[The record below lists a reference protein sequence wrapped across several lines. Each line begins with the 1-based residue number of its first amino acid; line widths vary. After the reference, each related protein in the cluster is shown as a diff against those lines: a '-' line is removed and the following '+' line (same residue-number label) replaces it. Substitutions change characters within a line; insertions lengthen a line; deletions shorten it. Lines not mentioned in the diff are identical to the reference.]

1 MKRISIFIDDI
12 SCSGGTERVA
22 TFLANELYISGYDVT
37 LISLTARYGR
47 PFYQIPL
54 GVELKVLGSRA
65 TKCLLSYLRE
75 IDCDVIISVSMGR
88 LSFKLCILHRI
99 LNLNCRLI
107 LSEHVAFETASKI
120 IRAMKWLSY
129 QLADDLVLL
138 TQHDYNLLKKSV
150 RARVSVIHNAS
161 NFKSVSDTILLEKK
175 KIVLAVGRLTHQKA
189 FDKLL
194 YIWASIKDHHG
205 WKLRIIGDGE
215 MQHELNCL
223 ISKLGLES
231 SVMLLPASLSI
242 ANEYQN
248 ASLLAMTS
256 RYEGLPL
263 VLIEAKSFGVPA
275 IAFDCKTG
283 PCELIN
289 NFEDGILIAEDD
301 EDEYSLQLSRLM
313 NDNSMLK
320 RMQKNAISDS
330 ENYTIETIGRHWK
343 ELIS

>member
-1 MKRISIFIDDI
+1 MKRISIFIEDI

-22 TFLANELYISGYDVT
+22 TFLANELCLTGYDVV
-37 LISLTARYGR
+37 LISLTAKNGK
-47 PFYQIPL
+47 PFYEIQS
-54 GVELKVLGSRA
+54 GVELKVLGSSGI
-65 TKCLLSYLRE
+65 KCLLSYLRKK
-75 IDCDVIISVSMGR
+75 DCDVIISVSMGR
-88 LSFKLCILHRI
+88 LSFKLCMLHMI
-99 LNLNCRLI
+99 FNLNSRLI
-107 LSEHVAFETASKI
+107 LSEHVAFEKASKI

-138 TQHDYNLLKKSV
+138 TQHDYKLLAKSV
-150 RARVSVIHNAS
+150 RARISVIHNAS
-161 NFKSVSDTILLEKK
+161 NYKPVSDSILFEKK

-194 YIWASIKDHHG
+194 HIWASINDHHG
-205 WKLRIIGDGE
+205 WMLRIIGDGE
-215 MQHELNCL
+215 MQHELNHL
-223 ISKLGLES
+223 ISKLCLEN
-231 SVMLLPASLSI
+231 SVILLPASMSI
-242 ANEYQN
+242 ASEYQN

-283 PCELIN
+283 PRELIN
-289 NFEDGILIAEDD
+289 NFEDGILIPEDD
-301 EDEYSLQLSRLM
+301 ENEYTLQLSRLM

-330 ENYTIETIGRHWK
+330 ENYTVDRISRYWK
-343 ELIS
+343 DLIS